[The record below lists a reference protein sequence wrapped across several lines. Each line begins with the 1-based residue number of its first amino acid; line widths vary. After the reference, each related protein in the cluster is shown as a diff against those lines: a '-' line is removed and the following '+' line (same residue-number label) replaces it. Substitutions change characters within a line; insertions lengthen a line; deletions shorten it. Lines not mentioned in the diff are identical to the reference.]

1 LNRRA
6 TVLGGPDTDEHERH
20 EDVEEA
26 EGEVDAL
33 HSNVSVALLA
43 VALDVDVVQS
53 KMGELLHGPVREH
66 DPGHDRVDEQD
77 ERVGDTCGDAVCC
90 QYRPIHFMT
99 ESTHLLPHFPPQ
111 EPMTALQVA
120 APQQEAAMLHTWSC

>member
-1 LNRRA
+1 
-6 TVLGGPDTDEHERH
+6 
-20 EDVEEA
+20 VEET

-53 KMGELLHGPVREH
+53 KMGEFLHSPVREH

-77 ERVGDTCGDAVCC
+77 ERVGDTGGDAVSC
-90 QYRPIHFMT
+90 QHSPMCQHHG
-99 ESTHLLPHFPPQ
+99 STHLLPHFPPQ

-120 APQQEAAMLHTWSC
+120 APQQEAAILHTWSC